1 MQEHLQGSDAPEVR
15 RVMIFRY
22 FFTPVGSEYFK
33 KLGRSV
39 GIGLAVVFGLWIML
53 DLAKWG

>member
-1 MQEHLQGSDAPEVR
+1 
-15 RVMIFRY
+15 MIFRY

-33 KLGRSV
+33 KLGRNV